1 MLEILQIIFGFALFF
16 GCGYAISLFLF
27 PKEIDDIERITLS
40 LVFSVI
46 FPTLTILFTNMVL
59 SIPINT
65 ISVYATYITLTVL
78 PYLGSR
84 EPYRSKISKE
94 FTKISNKL
102 PKI

>member
-1 MLEILQIIFGFALFF
+1 MLELLQIIFGFALFF
-16 GCGYAISLFLF
+16 GCGYSISLFLF

-59 SIPINT
+59 GIPINT
-65 ISVYATYITLTVL
+65 ISVYITYITLTVL
-78 PYLGSR
+78 PYLGSK
-84 EPYRSKISKE
+84 EPYRSKLSKL
-94 FTKISNKL
+94 FIKLNNKL